1 MNCNVGKTNR
11 VGMFRVLKSEVE
23 ELGEL
28 EKERD
33 RFYELK
39 ICEMKEF
46 REDVEKF
53 VVECRMR
60 VEELRNRI
68 KEVNN

>member
-1 MNCNVGKTNR
+1 
-11 VGMFRVLKSEVE
+11 MFRVLKSEVE

-39 ICEMKEF
+39 SCEMKEF
-46 REDVEKF
+46 RENVEKF
-53 VVECRMR
+53 VVECRMW

>member
-1 MNCNVGKTNR
+1 L
-11 VGMFRVLKSEVE
+11 FRVLKSEVE

-33 RFYELK
+33 MFYELRS
-39 ICEMKEF
+39 CEMKDF
-46 REDVEKF
+46 RENVEKF

-60 VEELRNRI
+60 VEELRSRI
-68 KEVNN
+68 KEVKN

>member
-1 MNCNVGKTNR
+1 M
-11 VGMFRVLKSEVE
+11 VE

-33 RFYELK
+33 MFYELRS
-39 ICEMKEF
+39 CEMKDF
-46 REDVEKF
+46 RENVEKF

-68 KEVNN
+68 KEVKN

>member
-1 MNCNVGKTNR
+1 M
-11 VGMFRVLKSEVE
+11 E

-33 RFYELK
+33 RFYELRS
-39 ICEMKEF
+39 CEMKDF
-46 REDVEKF
+46 RENVEKF

-68 KEVNN
+68 KEVKN

>member
-1 MNCNVGKTNR
+1 
-11 VGMFRVLKSEVE
+11 MFRVLKSEVE

-28 EKERD
+28 EKERG
-33 RFYELK
+33 RFYELRS
-39 ICEMKEF
+39 CEMKDF
-46 REDVEKF
+46 RENVEKF

-68 KEVNN
+68 EEVKN

>member
-1 MNCNVGKTNR
+1 VNYNVGKTNR
-11 VGMFRVLKSEVE
+11 VRMFRVLKSEVE

-39 ICEMKEF
+39 SCEMKEF
-46 REDVEKF
+46 RENVEKF